1 MNEYWLLNFFLREG
15 GVPARKGKSQGQ
27 GHKPKSAHAWAQSR
41 LFTSTTQFPVSPSPR
56 HPIFFDTPTP
66 EKDGWNIFRL
76 WDMQHALRDSQLLMV
91 EVQASDSPYH
101 FLFEGPPKPETLFV
115 LKEGSHFQG
124 IKDPI
129 IFFGKYCDFDRYL
142 KKSPFVQL

>member
-1 MNEYWLLNFFLREG
+1 
-15 GVPARKGKSQGQ
+15 
-27 GHKPKSAHAWAQSR
+27 
-41 LFTSTTQFPVSPSPR
+41 
-56 HPIFFDTPTP
+56 
-66 EKDGWNIFRL
+66 
-76 WDMQHALRDSQLLMV
+76 MQHALRDSQLLMV

-129 IFFGKYCDFDRYL
+129 IFFGKYCDFDRYFKKKPFCTAL
-142 KKSPFVQL
+142 KKKIIKKRTKSQCCLDFFFYFE